1 LQEAVFKKEVEH
13 LSKKSRKNTLKV
25 EKGFYTKENMRK
37 VLGWNAKLVGIILC
51 STVQHVLFS
60 PMLQLC
66 VLLIP
71 FSLPFLSV
79 SLCTQEAN
87 QGCGQVLHCEVKGEN
102 ACEALGF
109 GAQYLYI

>member
-1 LQEAVFKKEVEH
+1 
-13 LSKKSRKNTLKV
+13 
-25 EKGFYTKENMRK
+25 
-37 VLGWNAKLVGIILC
+37 
-51 STVQHVLFS
+51 
-60 PMLQLC
+60 MLQLC

-71 FSLPFLSV
+71 FSLFFLSV
-79 SLCTQEAN
+79 SLCAQEAN

>member
-1 LQEAVFKKEVEH
+1 MTLLLIGFFLSIWSFRKTAVQFV
-13 LSKKSRKNTLKV
+13 
-25 EKGFYTKENMRK
+25 KENFIIV
-37 VLGWNAKLVGIILC
+37 VLITCALV
-51 STVQHVLFS
+51 
-60 PMLQLC
+60 
-66 VLLIP
+66 IP